1 MKDLNAVSSE
11 SDDDDDDEDDSDN
24 ERKSKNYGHVM
35 CAMMVNDMV
44 GIVDWRCERTR
55 KRFSTHIYVIHF
67 SINSFKQYVFSK
79 CTTYSIKL

>member
-1 MKDLNAVSSE
+1 MKELNAVSRE

-24 ERKSKNYGHVM
+24 ERKSKNDDHVM

-55 KRFSTHIYVIHF
+55 KRFSTHRIVYKITTFFCPWIFLVL
-67 SINSFKQYVFSK
+67 NSRVFF
-79 CTTYSIKL
+79 CF